1 MSNYDN
7 TNKGALFTN
16 DQKGNEKAPNY
27 KGKLNVNGK
36 EYEIAGWV
44 RQGKSGSFLSLTVA
58 EPFKKA
64 NTSDNKSEIR
74 YTNIAPKMNG
84 DAANMFND
92 SFNQSDLPF

>member
-44 RQGKSGSFLSLTVA
+44 RQGKSGSFLSLTVS
-58 EPFKKA
+58 EPYQK
-64 NTSDNKSEIR
+64 TTITD
-74 YTNIAPKMNG
+74 APK
-84 DAANMFND
+84 
-92 SFNQSDLPF
+92 QSTYNKPKETGDLPF

>member
-44 RQGKSGSFLSLTVA
+44 RQGKSGSFLSLTVS
-58 EPFKKA
+58 EPYQ
-64 NTSDNKSEIR
+64 KS
-74 YTNIAPKMNG
+74 TLTDAPKQTTYSKPKDTG
-84 DAANMFND
+84 
-92 SFNQSDLPF
+92 DLPF

>member
-44 RQGKSGSFLSLTVA
+44 RQGKNGSFLSLIVA

-64 NTSDNKSEIR
+64 TLTD
-74 YTNIAPKMNG
+74 APKQTTYNKPKDTG
-84 DAANMFND
+84 
-92 SFNQSDLPF
+92 DLPF

>member
-44 RQGKSGSFLSLTVA
+44 RQGKSGSFLSLTLS
-58 EPFKKA
+58 EPFQ
-64 NTSDNKSEIR
+64 KSMLIDP
-74 YTNIAPKMNG
+74 PKQTTYSKPKDTG
-84 DAANMFND
+84 
-92 SFNQSDLPF
+92 DLPF

>member
-44 RQGKSGSFLSLTVA
+44 RQGKNGSFLSLTVA
-58 EPFKKA
+58 EPYQ
-64 NTSDNKSEIR
+64 KS
-74 YTNIAPKMNG
+74 TLTDAPKQTTYSKPKDTG
-84 DAANMFND
+84 
-92 SFNQSDLPF
+92 DLPF

>member
-27 KGKLNVNGK
+27 KGKLNVDGK

-44 RQGKSGSFLSLTVA
+44 RQGKSGSFLSLTVS
-58 EPFKKA
+58 EPFQKSTLTDASKQTTYSKA
-64 NTSDNKSEIR
+64 KET
-74 YTNIAPKMNG
+74 G
-84 DAANMFND
+84 
-92 SFNQSDLPF
+92 DLPF

>member
-1 MSNYDN
+1 MSNFDN

-44 RQGKSGSFLSLTVA
+44 RQGKSGSFLSLTVS
-58 EPFKKA
+58 EPFQ
-64 NTSDNKSEIR
+64 KSIL
-74 YTNIAPKMNG
+74 TDAPKQTTFSKPKETG
-84 DAANMFND
+84 
-92 SFNQSDLPF
+92 DLPF

>member
-36 EYEIAGWV
+36 EYDIAGWV
-44 RQGKSGSFLSLTVA
+44 RQGKSGNFISLTIA
-58 EPFKKA
+58 EPFKKD
-64 NTSDNKSEIR
+64 SDSHKQTAYNK
-74 YTNIAPKMNG
+74 PKDTG
-84 DAANMFND
+84 
-92 SFNQSDLPF
+92 DLPF

>member
-36 EYEIAGWV
+36 EYDIAGWV
-44 RQGKSGSFLSLTVA
+44 RQGKSGNFLSLTIA
-58 EPFKKA
+58 EPFKK
-64 NTSDNKSEIR
+64 D
-74 YTNIAPKMNG
+74 
-84 DAANMFND
+84 
-92 SFNQSDLPF
+92 SDLPKQTTYNKPKDTGDLPF

>member
-36 EYEIAGWV
+36 DYEIAA
-44 RQGKSGSFLSLTVA
+44 LS
-58 EPFKKA
+58 EPFQ
-64 NTSDNKSEIR
+64 KS
-74 YTNIAPKMNG
+74 TLTDPPKQTTYSKPKDTG
-84 DAANMFND
+84 
-92 SFNQSDLPF
+92 DLPF

>member
-27 KGKLNVNGK
+27 KGKLNVDGK

-44 RQGKSGSFLSLTVA
+44 RQGKNGSFLSLTVA
-58 EPFKKA
+58 EPYQ
-64 NTSDNKSEIR
+64 KS
-74 YTNIAPKMNG
+74 TLTDAPKQTTYSKPK
-84 DAANMFND
+84 DTC
-92 SFNQSDLPF
+92 DLPF

>member
-44 RQGKSGSFLSLTVA
+44 RQGKSGSFLSLTVS
-58 EPFKKA
+58 EPYQKSTITDSPKQ
-64 NTSDNKSEIR
+64 NTYNK
-74 YTNIAPKMNG
+74 PKETG
-84 DAANMFND
+84 
-92 SFNQSDLPF
+92 DLPF

>member
-7 TNKGALFTN
+7 TNKGVLFTN

-44 RQGKSGSFLSLTVA
+44 RQGKSGSFLSLTVS
-58 EPFKKA
+58 ESFQ
-64 NTSDNKSEIR
+64 KSNL
-74 YTNIAPKMNG
+74 TDAPKQTTYSKPKETG
-84 DAANMFND
+84 
-92 SFNQSDLPF
+92 DLPF

>member
-44 RQGKSGSFLSLTVA
+44 RQGKSGSFLYLTLS
-58 EPFKKA
+58 EPFQ
-64 NTSDNKSEIR
+64 KS
-74 YTNIAPKMNG
+74 TLTDPPKQTTYSKPKDTG
-84 DAANMFND
+84 
-92 SFNQSDLPF
+92 DLPF

>member
-44 RQGKSGSFLSLTVA
+44 RQGNSGSFLSLTIS
-58 EPFKKA
+58 EPFKKD
-64 NTSDNKSEIR
+64 NPSGNKSAIV
-74 YTNIAPKMNG
+74 YNNIAPKMNG

>member
-27 KGKLNVNGK
+27 KGKLNVDGK

-44 RQGKSGSFLSLTVA
+44 RQGKSGSFLSLTVS
-58 EPFKKA
+58 EPYQK
-64 NTSDNKSEIR
+64 TTITD
-74 YTNIAPKMNG
+74 APKQTTYNKPKETG
-84 DAANMFND
+84 
-92 SFNQSDLPF
+92 DLPF

>member
-36 EYEIAGWV
+36 DYEIAAWV
-44 RQGKSGSFLSLTVA
+44 RQGKSGSFLSLTLS
-58 EPFKKA
+58 EPFQ
-64 NTSDNKSEIR
+64 KS
-74 YTNIAPKMNG
+74 TLTDPPKQTTYSKPKDTG
-84 DAANMFND
+84 
-92 SFNQSDLPF
+92 DLPF

>member
-44 RQGKSGSFLSLTVA
+44 RQGKSGSFLSLTVS
-58 EPFKKA
+58 EPYQKL
-64 NTSDNKSEIR
+64 TITD
-74 YTNIAPKMNG
+74 APKQTTYNKPKETG
-84 DAANMFND
+84 
-92 SFNQSDLPF
+92 DLPF

>member
-44 RQGKSGSFLSLTVA
+44 RQGKSGSFLSLTIS
-58 EPFKKA
+58 EPYQK
-64 NTSDNKSEIR
+64 TDSKSEK
-74 YTNIAPKMNG
+74 PK
-84 DAANMFND
+84 F
-92 SFNQSDLPF
+92 STDLPF

>member
-44 RQGKSGSFLSLTVA
+44 RQGKSGSFLSLTVS
-58 EPFKKA
+58 EPFQ
-64 NTSDNKSEIR
+64 KSTLTDAHKQTT
-74 YTNIAPKMNG
+74 YTKPKETG
-84 DAANMFND
+84 
-92 SFNQSDLPF
+92 DLPF